1 MKGRKIDEKIYNKI
15 NKENIYNT
23 NDKCNVFTAQILSNV
38 SKATV
43 IEQKS
48 TVKLYSKGELICLV
62 YNGIKIGTQF
72 VVYEKDGKEYP
83 AYCVNREKDGVT
95 EDYSY
100 DVIAENIYS
109 NNLVWNAVINGYPFK
124 TPQELG
130 CNTEIEAF
138 TATKLAIYDM
148 LYDYDMSK
156 FNICANNGQIVLNAM
171 RQIREKA
178 RNSNESKKIAT
189 IKIIAETENWQIDNL
204 DKNSISKTYR
214 VDASAANEE
223 YTISIANNNIAKVVD
238 ESNVEKTT
246 FKSKEKF
253 KIMLPIKQ
261 LEEAGEIIINAKSN
275 VKTYPILY
283 GKSTVENKQ
292 NYVLTVGEFETST
305 TTLKERYME
314 NTTKIKVI
322 KKDGDTK
329 NSLSGSKF
337 KLLDENEKIIYTE
350 LITDEKGIIEIKNL
364 VPGKY
369 HLKEV
374 QAPSG
379 YLPYEK
385 EIDIS
390 LKLNETV
397 EITVENFKEPEDE
410 EKEVPEE
417 TSKLEVGERKEI
429 KKLPR
434 TGF

>member
-1 MKGRKIDEKIYNKI
+1 MKKFIIKLIKKTFI
-15 NKENIYNT
+15 ILMISAML
-23 NDKCNVFTAQILSNV
+23 FTAQILSNA

-43 IEQKS
+43 IEQNS

-100 DVIAENIYS
+100 DVIAEKIYS

-178 RNSNESKKIAT
+178 RNSSESKKIAT

-214 VDASAANEE
+214 VDASAVNEE
-223 YTISIANNNIAKVVD
+223 YTINIANNNIAKVVD
-238 ESNVEKTT
+238 EGNVEKTT
-246 FKSKEKF
+246 FESKEKF
-253 KIMLPIKQ
+253 KIILPIKQ

-337 KLLDENEKIIYTE
+337 KLLDENKKIIYTE

-369 HLKEV
+369 YLKEV

-410 EKEVPEE
+410 EKEVPKE

>member
-1 MKGRKIDEKIYNKI
+1 MKKFIIKLIKKTFI
-15 NKENIYNT
+15 ILMISAML
-23 NDKCNVFTAQILSNV
+23 FTAQILSNV

-48 TVKLYSKGELICLV
+48 TVKLYSKEELICLV

-204 DKNSISKTYR
+204 DKNCISKTYR

-238 ESNVEKTT
+238 EGNVEKTT
-246 FKSKEKF
+246 FKSIEKF

>member
-1 MKGRKIDEKIYNKI
+1 MKKFIIKLIKKTFI
-15 NKENIYNT
+15 ILMISAML
-23 NDKCNVFTAQILSNV
+23 FTAQILSNA

-43 IEQKS
+43 IEQNS

-100 DVIAENIYS
+100 DVIAEKIYS

-178 RNSNESKKIAT
+178 RNSSESKKIAT

-214 VDASAANEE
+214 VDASAVNEE
-223 YTISIANNNIAKVVD
+223 YTINIANNNIAKVVD
-238 ESNVEKTT
+238 EGNVEKTT
-246 FKSKEKF
+246 FESKEKF

>member
-1 MKGRKIDEKIYNKI
+1 MKKFIIKLIKKTFI
-15 NKENIYNT
+15 ILMISAML
-23 NDKCNVFTAQILSNV
+23 FTAQILSNA

-43 IEQKS
+43 IEQNS

-100 DVIAENIYS
+100 DVIAEKIYS

-178 RNSNESKKIAT
+178 RNSSESKKIAT

-204 DKNSISKTYR
+204 DKNCISKTYR

>member
-1 MKGRKIDEKIYNKI
+1 MKKFIIKLIKKTFI
-15 NKENIYNT
+15 ILMISAML
-23 NDKCNVFTAQILSNV
+23 FTAQILSNA

-43 IEQKS
+43 IEQNS

-100 DVIAENIYS
+100 DVIAEKIYS

-178 RNSNESKKIAT
+178 RNSSESKKIAT

-214 VDASAANEE
+214 VDASAVNEE
-223 YTISIANNNIAKVVD
+223 YTINIANNNIAKVVD
-238 ESNVEKTT
+238 EGNVEKTT
-246 FKSKEKF
+246 FESKEKF

-337 KLLDENEKIIYTE
+337 KLLDKNKKIIYTE

-369 HLKEV
+369 YLKEV

-379 YLPYEK
+379 YLPYEN

-410 EKEVPEE
+410 EKEVPKE